1 MVLTIGA
8 RWFRWF
14 ATTSGYGLTMKP
26 EWKASEYS
34 YHIRWSAAER
44 GYVASVA
51 EFPALKS
58 PPKPTPH
65 AAFDALTA
73 SVVARLRQLDEDGQ
87 PRPAALAQAG

>member
-1 MVLTIGA
+1 M
-8 RWFRWF
+8 
-14 ATTSGYGLTMKP
+14 TMKP

-73 SVVARLRQLDEDGQ
+73 SVVAKLRELDGDGE
-87 PRPAALAQAG
+87 PRPAALAHAG

>member
-1 MVLTIGA
+1 
-8 RWFRWF
+8 
-14 ATTSGYGLTMKP
+14 MKP

-34 YHIRWSAAER
+34 YRIRWSAAEH

-51 EFPALKS
+51 EFPAMKS
-58 PPKPTPH
+58 PLEATPH

-73 SVVARLRQLDEDGQ
+73 AVVARLRELDGDGQ

>member
-1 MVLTIGA
+1 
-8 RWFRWF
+8 
-14 ATTSGYGLTMKP
+14 MKP

-34 YHIRWSAAER
+34 YHIKWSAAEN

-51 EFPALKS
+51 EFPGLTS
-58 PPKPTPH
+58 PPAATPH

-73 SVVARLRQLDEDGQ
+73 FVVAKLRALDEDGR